1 MCLVKQTKEN
11 NVAGVNAEISVV
23 GIKEALASLNKID
36 KKARRA
42 ITTDF
47 KNIVDTVISDAQNAV
62 PLGAPIS
69 GFERNWTT
77 KSGAHVLPWGMVQDT
92 VVAGVSGK
100 KPKEFGGFVKNLA
113 TFYLRFTG
121 PTAVLLDMSGKGKVP
136 TTQGTNMVRGLT
148 SKYGYASRV
157 LYPAYERH
165 KDDVVEKVQTL
176 VDKVMKQV
184 SDELK

>member
-1 MCLVKQTKEN
+1 M
-11 NVAGVNAEISVV
+11 AGVDVDISVV
-23 GIKEALASLNKID
+23 GIKDALAALNKID

-47 KNIVDTVISDAQNAV
+47 RAIVDTVISDAQNAV

-77 KSGAHVLPWGMVQDT
+77 KSGAHLLPWGMVQDT

-100 KPKEFGGFVKNLA
+100 RPKMFGGVLTNIA

-121 PTAVLLDMSGKGKVP
+121 PTAVLVDMSGKGKVP
-136 TTQGTNMVRGLT
+136 TKQGTNMVRGLS
-148 SKYGYASRV
+148 SKMRPPSRI
-157 LYPAYERH
+157 LWPAYERH
-165 KDDVVEKVQTL
+165 EGDVVSKVQGL
-176 VDKVMKQV
+176 IDKVMQQTTK
-184 SDELK
+184 ELK

>member
-1 MCLVKQTKEN
+1 VCLVKQTKEN

-47 KNIVDTVISDAQNAV
+47 RAIVDTVISDAQNAV
-62 PLGAPIS
+62 PFGAPIS

-77 KSGAHVLPWGMVQDT
+77 KSGAHLLPWGMVQDT

-100 KPKEFGGFVKNLA
+100 KPKKFGGFVKNLA

-136 TTQGTNMVRGLT
+136 TTQGTNMVRGL
-148 SKYGYASRV
+148 SKLGSPSRI
-157 LYPAYERH
+157 LWPAYERH
-165 KDDVVEKVQTL
+165 EGDVVGKVQGL
-176 VDKVMKQV
+176 IDKVMQQTTK
-184 SDELK
+184 ELK

>member
-1 MCLVKQTKEN
+1 MS
-11 NVAGVNAEISVV
+11 GVSAEITVV
-23 GIKEALASLNKID
+23 GLKEALSSLNKID

-47 KNIVDTVISDAQNAV
+47 KSIVDSVISDAQNAV

-69 GFERNWTT
+69 GFERSWTT
-77 KSGAHVLPWGMVQDT
+77 KSGAHLLPWGMVQDQ

-113 TFYLRFTG
+113 VFYLRFVG

-136 TTQGTNMVRGLT
+136 TKQGTNMVRGLS
-148 SKYGYASRV
+148 SKMRPPSRI
-157 LYPAYERH
+157 LWPAYERH
-165 KDDVVEKVQTL
+165 EGDVVSKVQGL
-176 VDKVMKQV
+176 IDKVMQQTTK
-184 SDELK
+184 ELK